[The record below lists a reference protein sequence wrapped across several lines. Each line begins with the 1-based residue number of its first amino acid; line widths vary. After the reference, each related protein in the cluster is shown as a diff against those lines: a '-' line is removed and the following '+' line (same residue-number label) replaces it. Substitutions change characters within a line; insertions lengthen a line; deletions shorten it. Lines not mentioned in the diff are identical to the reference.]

1 MSYASFRQFI
11 EALDTAGEL
20 TRVSVPVETD
30 LLVSEWANREMKS
43 PGGGKALLFE
53 NPTVD
58 GKPSK
63 FPVAINTM
71 GSRRRMA
78 LALQINSVEDLAQE
92 IQLIL
97 KAKPPTDL
105 REGWSLLKQGLNL
118 LHARPKHSK
127 EGACQ
132 EVVHLLEEIP
142 RTKTQ
147 GPKANALSLADL
159 PILKCWPKDGG
170 RFITLPN
177 VHTRDPETGAR
188 NVGMYRMQIFD
199 ERTTAMHWQVHKVGA
214 RHGKSYYERN
224 ERMPVAVTLGGDPAY
239 TFAATAPLPDGLDEI
254 LFAGF
259 IRKKSVDLV
268 PCKTVDLEVPSDV
281 DFVLEGYVQPGE
293 TRPEGPFGDHTGF
306 YTAIE
311 DYPVFHL
318 TAITHR
324 RDAIYPTTI
333 VGIPPME
340 DFYMGDA
347 SVRIFLPVFKM
358 NFPELVDM
366 TLPPE
371 GVFHNLVFVSIRK
384 QYPYQAFKVMH
395 GLWGMGQMMFSKY
408 IVVVD
413 EDCDVHNTSEVL
425 FRLCANT
432 DPERDSTIIRN
443 PSDSLDHAPT
453 SQNIGSH
460 MGFDATRKLPGENYH
475 RTWPELLKMT
485 DEAQALVDALQKK
498 ASVGRDSVEPALSE
512 VERVEPRQIHMRR
525 LDRVSPYQE
534 TCLLRLSKVS
544 ATDAVFHESAMRDP
558 AQVVDLMRRIRAL
571 VETGRVGP
579 PAVRKS
585 AARPWPVTHRFRLV
599 D

>member
-1 MSYASFRQFI
+1 MAYGSFRQFL
-11 EALDTAGEL
+11 ETLESAGEL
-20 TRVSVPVETD
+20 TRVAVPVDTD
-30 LLVSEWANREMKS
+30 LVISEWANREMKS

-53 NPTVD
+53 KPVVD
-58 GKPSK
+58 GKTSP

-71 GSRRRMA
+71 GSEKRMA
-78 LALQINSVEDLAQE
+78 MALRVNAIEDIAQE

-105 REGWSLLKQGLNL
+105 REGWSLLKQGIHL
-118 LHARPKHSK
+118 LHARPKHVRD
-127 EGACQ
+127 GACQ
-132 EVVHLLEEIP
+132 EVVEVLEER
-142 RTKTQ
+142 RTPNEF
-147 GPKANALSLADL
+147 GLNEI
-159 PILKCWPKDGG
+159 PILKCWPNDGG

-177 VHTRDPETGAR
+177 VHTRDPESGAR
-188 NVGMYRMQIFD
+188 NVGVYRMQIFD
-199 ERTTAMHWQVHKVGA
+199 ERTTAMHWQGHKGGA
-214 RHGKSYYERN
+214 RHGKRYYERG
-224 ERMPVAVTLGGDPAY
+224 ERMPVAVTIGGDPVY

-259 IRKKSVDLV
+259 LRRKSVELV
-268 PCKTVDLEVPSDV
+268 KCKTVDLEVPADV

-293 TRPEGPFGDHTGF
+293 MRPEGPFGDHTGF

-324 RDAIYPTTI
+324 RDAVYPTTI

-340 DFYMGDA
+340 DYYLGDA

-358 NFPELVDM
+358 NFPEIVDM

-384 QYPYQAFKVMH
+384 QYPYQAFKIMH

-408 IVVVD
+408 IIVVD
-413 EDCDVHNTSEVL
+413 EDCDVHNTADVL

-443 PSDSLDHAPT
+443 PSDSLDHAP
-453 SQNIGSH
+453 SEQNIGSH

-475 RTWPELLKMT
+475 RPWPEILKMT
-485 DEAQALVDALQKK
+485 ESVQALVDELRKK
-498 ASVGRDSVEPALSE
+498 SG
-512 VERVEPRQIHMRR
+512 
-525 LDRVSPYQE
+525 
-534 TCLLRLSKVS
+534 
-544 ATDAVFHESAMRDP
+544 
-558 AQVVDLMRRIRAL
+558 
-571 VETGRVGP
+571 
-579 PAVRKS
+579 
-585 AARPWPVTHRFRLV
+585 
-599 D
+599 

>member
-1 MSYASFRQFI
+1 MAYSSFRQFI
-11 EALDTAGEL
+11 DALDQAGEL
-20 TRVSVPVETD
+20 KRIEIPVDTD
-30 LLVSEWANREMKS
+30 LVISEWANREMKS
-43 PGGGKALLFE
+43 PGGGQALLFE
-53 NPTVD
+53 QPVIN

-71 GSRRRMA
+71 GSDKRMA
-78 LALQINSVEDLAQE
+78 LALRVNSIDDIAQE

-105 REGWSLLKQGLNL
+105 REGWSLLKQGIHL
-118 LHARPKHSK
+118 LHARPKQVRD
-127 EGACQ
+127 APCQ
-132 EVVHLLEEIP
+132 EVVEIIDQRP
-142 RTKTQ
+142 T
-147 GPKANALSLADL
+147 PNAQRSTPNNITLNDL
-159 PILKCWPKDGG
+159 PIIKCWPNDGG

-177 VHTRDPETGAR
+177 VHTRDPENGAR
-188 NVGMYRMQIFD
+188 NVGVYRMQIFD

-214 RHGKSYYERN
+214 RHGKRYYERG
-224 ERMPVAVTLGGDPAY
+224 ERMPVAVTIGGDPVY

-259 IRKKSVDLV
+259 LRRKSVELV
-268 PCKTVDLEVPSDV
+268 QCKTIDLEVPADV

-293 TRPEGPFGDHTGF
+293 MRPEGPFGDHTGY

-324 RDAIYPTTI
+324 RDAVYPTTI

-340 DFYMGDA
+340 DYYLGNA

-358 NFPELVDM
+358 NFPEIVDM

-408 IVVVD
+408 IIVVD
-413 EDCDVHNTSEVL
+413 DDCDVHNTAEVL

-453 SQNIGSH
+453 EQNIGSH

-475 RTWPELLKMT
+475 RQWPELLKMT
-485 DEAQALVDALQKK
+485 ESVQVLVD
-498 ASVGRDSVEPALSE
+498 E
-512 VERVEPRQIHMRR
+512 
-525 LDRVSPYQE
+525 
-534 TCLLRLSKVS
+534 LR
-544 ATDAVFHESAMRDP
+544 E
-558 AQVVDLMRRIRAL
+558 
-571 VETGRVGP
+571 
-579 PAVRKS
+579 KS
-585 AARPWPVTHRFRLV
+585 G
-599 D
+599 

>member
-1 MSYASFRQFI
+1 MAYSSFRQFV
-11 EALDTAGEL
+11 EALEEAGEL
-20 TRVSVPVETD
+20 TRIHQPVDSD
-30 LLVSEWANREMKS
+30 LVIAEWANREMKS

-53 NPTVD
+53 RPIID
-58 GKPSK
+58 GRESK

-71 GSRRRMA
+71 GSERRMA
-78 LALQINSVEDLAQE
+78 MALKLESVNDLAQE

-118 LHARPKHSK
+118 LHARPKHVKS
-127 EGACQ
+127 GACQ
-132 EVVHLLEEIP
+132 EVVHLLENG
-142 RTKTQ
+142 TQ
-147 GPKANALSLADL
+147 HSTLNSQLSLHDL

-177 VHTRDPETGAR
+177 VHTRDPDSGER
-188 NVGMYRMQIFD
+188 NLGMYRMQVYD
-199 ERTTAMHWQVHKVGA
+199 ERTTGMHWQVHKVGA
-214 RHGKSYYERN
+214 RHGRSYYERG
-224 ERMPVAVTLGGDPAY
+224 ERMPVAVCLGGDPAY
-239 TFAATAPLPDGLDEI
+239 AFAATAPLPDGLDEI

-259 IRKKSVDLV
+259 IRKKSVELV
-268 PCKTVDLEVPSDV
+268 KCKTVDVEVPADV

-293 TRPEGPFGDHTGF
+293 LRPFFNFWDNTVF
-306 YTAIE
+306 YTAVE

-324 RDAIYPTTI
+324 SEAVYPATI
-333 VGIPPME
+333 VGPPPME

-366 TLPPE
+366 ALPPE

-408 IVVVD
+408 IIVVD

-443 PSDSLDHAPT
+443 PSDSLDHAP
-453 SQNIGSH
+453 SIQNIGSH

-475 RTWPELLKMT
+475 RPWPELVKMT
-485 DEAQALVDALQKK
+485 EEAQ
-498 ASVGRDSVEPALSE
+498 
-512 VERVEPRQIHMRR
+512 
-525 LDRVSPYQE
+525 
-534 TCLLRLSKVS
+534 
-544 ATDAVFHESAMRDP
+544 
-558 AQVVDLMRRIRAL
+558 
-571 VETGRVGP
+571 
-579 PAVRKS
+579 
-585 AARPWPVTHRFRLV
+585 RLV
-599 D
+599 DELQSKEGRLSSGPS

>member
-1 MSYASFRQFI
+1 MAYASFRDFI
-11 EALDTAGEL
+11 EALEKAGEL
-20 TRVSVPVETD
+20 TRIAQPIDTN
-30 LLVSEWANREMKS
+30 LLISEWANREMKS
-43 PGGGKALLFE
+43 PGGGMALLFE
-53 NPTVD
+53 QPEID
-58 GKPSK
+58 GKVSE
-63 FPVAINTM
+63 FPLAINTM
-71 GSRRRMA
+71 GSHRRIAMA
-78 LALQINSVEDLAQE
+78 LGRESVDEIAQE

-105 REGWSLLKQGLNL
+105 REGFALLKQGLHL
-118 LHARPKHSK
+118 LHARPKSVRDA
-127 EGACQ
+127 ACQ
-132 EVVHLLEEIP
+132 EVIHKIDNGADFTL
-142 RTKTQ
+142 R
-147 GPKANALSLADL
+147 DL
-159 PILKCWPKDGG
+159 PVLKCWPKDGG

-188 NVGMYRMQIFD
+188 NVGVYRMQVFD
-199 ERTTAMHWQVHKVGA
+199 VGTTAMHWQVHKVGA
-214 RHGKSYYERN
+214 RHGKRYYERN
-224 ERMPVAVTLGGDPAY
+224 ERMPVAVTLGGDPVLS
-239 TFAATAPLPDGLDEI
+239 FAATAPLPDGLDEI

-259 IRKKSVDLV
+259 LRRKSIEMVK
-268 PCKTVDLEVPSDV
+268 CKTIDLEVPAHV

-293 TRPEGPFGDHTGF
+293 MRPEGPFGDHTGY
-306 YTAIE
+306 YTAVE

-324 RDAIYPTTI
+324 RDAVYPTTI

-366 TLPPE
+366 TLPAE

-432 DPERDSTIIRN
+432 DPARDATVIRN

-453 SQNIGSH
+453 EQNIGSH

-475 RTWPELLKMT
+475 RRWPELLKMT
-485 DEAQALVDALQKK
+485 DEVKALVDALQKK
-498 ASVGRDSVEPALSE
+498 AR
-512 VERVEPRQIHMRR
+512 
-525 LDRVSPYQE
+525 
-534 TCLLRLSKVS
+534 
-544 ATDAVFHESAMRDP
+544 
-558 AQVVDLMRRIRAL
+558 
-571 VETGRVGP
+571 
-579 PAVRKS
+579 
-585 AARPWPVTHRFRLV
+585 
-599 D
+599 